1 MNTQDVFVKV
11 SSFVESQIN
20 LVNSAMHELDKDQ
33 CANCNVHTGLIV
45 DRQDS
50 SCSKIIAPPSLSVS
64 ITITIG
70 NYCLVSSIKN
80 YCPAINS
87 TFVTVAGSVS
97 ETSSHSWFVKPKREK
112 LNKYFKFHPHQSKTT
127 KLNSKNL
134 YF

>member
-64 ITITIG
+64 IAPPSLLVTIA
-70 NYCLVSSIKN
+70 SS
-80 YCPAINS
+80 A
-87 TFVTVAGSVS
+87 V
-97 ETSSHSWFVKPKREK
+97 
-112 LNKYFKFHPHQSKTT
+112 SKTIAPPST
-127 KLNSKNL
+127 QHL
-134 YF
+134 